1 MIFFKHYNDGQND
14 LFEGESVDFATFEKI
29 LKYTFSVNKFG
40 EYYNFEH
47 SDEIVEDVLKNVRSK
62 FRPSG

>member
-47 SDEIVEDVLKNVRSK
+47 SDEIAEDVLKNVRSK

>member
-14 LFEGESVDFATFEKI
+14 LFEGESVDFATIAKI